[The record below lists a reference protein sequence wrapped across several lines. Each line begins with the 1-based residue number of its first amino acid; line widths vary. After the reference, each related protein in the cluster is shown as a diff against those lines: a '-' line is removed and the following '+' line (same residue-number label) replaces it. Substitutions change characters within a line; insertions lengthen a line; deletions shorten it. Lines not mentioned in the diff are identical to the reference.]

1 MIKIKLILVS
11 LLTALWTYA
20 FPSFAQEWVAINDDT
35 NSEQYF
41 YDNNGWIEQWRFG
54 ELEPDQMGA
63 SIMVNIPGQSAMTFG
78 LSEVYDVVFDCNL
91 PRMIYLSSTWF
102 SEFMGEGEI
111 TKVFEEISGWNPI
124 RYKKELMIRELV
136 CSWIRPIN

>member
-1 MIKIKLILVS
+1 
-11 LLTALWTYA
+11 
-20 FPSFAQEWVAINDDT
+20 
-35 NSEQYF
+35 
-41 YDNNGWIEQWRFG
+41 
-54 ELEPDQMGA
+54 
-63 SIMVNIPGQSAMTFG
+63 MVNIPGQTAMTFG